1 MISKTGALL
10 HTAAN
15 TTNNQMLRQRLGAT
29 WGPREVTVSNRRR
42 EATDTENRSQGEQGH
57 PPPQNHVPSSL
68 STRRTWHSVGKRGG
82 CRSSRVGTG
91 RKTVH
96 DCLLTF
102 WKIGGFGSGMQP
114 GTSRQTVD
122 QTLRDQTACYKAF
135 FAQSSASILTLL
147 YEKFSKAP
155 LIPSGPQAC

>member
-1 MISKTGALL
+1 MGPERGDGEQPKT
-10 HTAAN
+10 
-15 TTNNQMLRQRLGAT
+15 R
-29 WGPREVTVSNRRR
+29 SNRH
-42 EATDTENRSQGEQGH
+42 GEQKPRRAGA